1 MARPK
6 EFEPNEVLAKAMA
19 VFWEKGYEGT
29 SIRELEQRMGI
40 NRLSIYNTFGDK
52 RSLFLAV
59 LNFYYDTYAKQV
71 FGPLYEGQGGLQDVK
86 DLLRRFAQWVT
97 HEREFLG
104 CLMCNSAVE
113 MARNDPEIT
122 AQAQRHFA
130 QLEDGIHAAL
140 QRARTHGELKDTRN
154 LRARAR
160 KLVTI
165 LQGVLVRLRL
175 SGDADACRKTVL
187 FALEEVEAW

>member
-6 EFEPNEVLAKAMA
+6 EFEPNHVLAKAMT

-52 RSLFLAV
+52 RSLFLAA
-59 LNFYYDTYAKQV
+59 LNFYYNTHSKQL
-71 FGPLYEGQGGLQDVK
+71 FGPLYEGRRGLQDVE
-86 DLLRRFAQWVT
+86 DLLYRFAQWVAQG
-97 HEREFLG
+97 REFLG
-104 CLMCNSAVE
+104 CLMCNTAIE
-113 MARNDPEIT
+113 MPFNDPQIT
-122 AQAQRHFA
+122 AQAQQHFA
-130 QLEDGIHAAL
+130 QLEDGIYAAL
-140 QRARTHGELKDTRN
+140 QRARAQGELKDTRN

-160 KLVTI
+160 KLVAI

-187 FALEEVEAW
+187 FALEEVETW